1 MRRHDALIPLSHD
14 HHHAL
19 VQVRRLKSAVKADDE
34 SRMETARAFL
44 DFFRTDTIDHFREEE
59 EKVFPLGVDSP
70 ELQGT
75 LCQVMLEHLRI
86 HKLVLGLQEEVD
98 GGAVSANQMLRL
110 ADSLEGHIR
119 FEEKVVFPE
128 IERVAADVLNA
139 AVLTTSE
146 MTFS

>member
-19 VQVRRLKSAVKADDE
+19 VQVRRLKLAAEATAE

-44 DFFRTDTIDHFREEE
+44 DFFREDTLAHFREEE
-59 EKVFPLGVDSP
+59 ENVFPLGVDSP
-70 ELQGT
+70 ELRGT
-75 LCQVMLEHLRI
+75 LCRVMFEHLRI
-86 HKLVLGLQEEVD
+86 HQMVRGLQEEAD
-98 GGAVSANQMLRL
+98 NGAVSRDQMVRL
-110 ADSLEGHIR
+110 ATVLERHIR

-139 AVLTTSE
+139 AVLTTS
-146 MTFS
+146 